1 MNPWAYSLDLARL
14 GIGAQQ
20 VVALRMLR
28 LAAGGAVAQRE
39 AQRMILEK
47 GAALIAA
54 QMAAAA
60 ALAGGRSHT
69 APARALRPYKRAVS
83 RNRQRLVRRRAVK

>member
-14 GIGAQQ
+14 GFAAQQ

-69 APARALRPYKRAVS
+69 AAARALRPYKRAVS